1 MLLRGFLG
9 LVCAAAF
16 AVAPAYAQ
24 SPFQFSDV
32 PDQSG
37 PALIAA
43 DQMTYA
49 SDGETIT
56 AIGDVTIVQ
65 GARALSA
72 DQVRY
77 EVAADRIIATGSVT
91 LIEPGGETLHADRV
105 ELTNQLKRAIAD
117 QLRIRLSDGSRLV
130 GSTADRISG
139 DRTILA
145 NAAFTSCK
153 ACEKDSDRAP
163 LWRLRARTVE
173 HDEVAKDLT
182 YEDVTLDIAGIPVF
196 YTPYFSHPDPTVKRR
211 TGFLAPD
218 LFFGGEFDA
227 VAQVPYYW
235 SIAPDKDLTFKP
247 LITPKTAPVAAAEY
261 RQLFHNGVIN
271 VDASFGVLE
280 RITNSGAKKND
291 AVRGHGFL
299 DGQFALDDNWRL
311 TLAGAIAS
319 DDSYL
324 ETFNIDDADTLRSTV
339 NMEGFYGASYVVVGG
354 FAAQDLRE
362 NSAQSTTPTVLP
374 SVRGSYIGEQGRLGY
389 AYAEGDAR
397 ALTRST
403 GTDSQSASAN
413 VGWRAPFTTPG
424 GQQIEVTANLRGD
437 IYNVADANGV
447 TGQDEFIA
455 RAHPTATADWRFPL
469 IQQHKWGF
477 IVVEPRVQAVA
488 GLDDARTRN
497 IPNEDAQAVEFD
509 ESNFYARDRFPGRDL
524 IDDGQRLDYGVRMT
538 GLLFGGGRAE
548 AFVGQSLAREPGSFA
563 AATDM
568 TGRSSD
574 IVAAATVSP
583 AVYLDLNWRA
593 RFAKNDFDIRRQEV
607 SIGAG
612 PDWLRFNA
620 EYIRVDNVNQGPQF
634 IAARE
639 QIRGGFKLKFADNW
653 SVSGSH
659 HRDLDSN
666 EPLLWSASVAYK
678 DECFAVDLAFASD
691 FASQADGGG
700 RDDSVF
706 LRVRFKHLGGIQT
719 AQGVG
724 GRNGER
730 N

>member
-1 MLLRGFLG
+1 MLIRVFLW

-16 AVAPAYAQ
+16 AAAPAHAQ
-24 SPFQFSDV
+24 SPFQFSDA
-32 PDQSG
+32 PDQAA

-56 AIGDVTIVQ
+56 ATGDVTIVQ

-72 DQVRY
+72 DAITY
-77 EVAADRIIATGSVT
+77 EVAADRIVATGNVT
-91 LIEPGGETLHADRV
+91 LIEPGGEVLYADRV
-105 ELTNQLKRAIAD
+105 ELTDQLKRAVAD
-117 QLRIRLSDGSRLV
+117 QLRLRLSDGSRLV
-130 GSTADRISG
+130 GSYADRIAD
-139 DRTILA
+139 DRTILE
-145 NAAFTSCK
+145 NAAFTPCK
-153 ACEKDSDRAP
+153 LCENDPDRAP
-163 LWRLRARTVE
+163 LWRLRARKVE
-173 HDEVAKDLT
+173 HDEKDKDLI
-182 YEDVTLDIAGIPVF
+182 YEDVTLDIAGVPVF
-196 YTPYFSHPDPTVKRR
+196 YTPYFRHPDPTVKRR

-235 SIAPDKDLTFKP
+235 SIAPNRDLTFKP

-261 RQLFHNGVIN
+261 RHLFRNGVIN

-280 RITNSGAKKND
+280 RTTNSGAKKND
-291 AVRGHGFL
+291 AIRGHGFL
-299 DGQFALDDNWRL
+299 DGEFALDHNWRL

-324 ETFNIDDADTLRSTV
+324 ETFNIDDADTLRSTI
-339 NMEGFYGASYVVVGG
+339 NMEGFYGPSYVVVGG

-362 NSAQSTTPTVLP
+362 NSAQNTTPTALP
-374 SVRGSYIGEQGRLGY
+374 TVRGSYIGEQGKLGY
-389 AYAEGDAR
+389 AYFEGDAR
-397 ALTRST
+397 ALTRNT

-413 VGWRAPFTTPG
+413 AGWRAPFTTPG

-437 IYNVADANGV
+437 LYNVADVNGV
-447 TGQDEFIA
+447 TGQNAVIA

-469 IQQHKWGF
+469 VQQHGWGSV
-477 IVVEPRVQAVA
+477 VVEPRVQAVA

-509 ESNFYARDRFPGRDL
+509 ESNFYSRDRFPGRDL
-524 IDDGQRLDYGVRMT
+524 IDDGQRVDYGLRVT

-548 AFVGQSLAREPGSFA
+548 AFVGQSLARDPGAFA

-568 TGRSSD
+568 GGRSSD

-583 AVYLDLNWRA
+583 ADYLDLNWRA
-593 RFAKNDFDIRRQEV
+593 RFAKDDLNIRRQEV

-612 PDWLRFNA
+612 PEWLRLNA
-620 EYIRVDNVNQGPQF
+620 EYIRVDDINQGPQF

-639 QIRGGFKLKFADNW
+639 QIKGGFKLKFADYW

-659 HRDLDSN
+659 HRDIDRN
-666 EPLLWSASVAYK
+666 EPLLWSASVAYE

-730 N
+730 K